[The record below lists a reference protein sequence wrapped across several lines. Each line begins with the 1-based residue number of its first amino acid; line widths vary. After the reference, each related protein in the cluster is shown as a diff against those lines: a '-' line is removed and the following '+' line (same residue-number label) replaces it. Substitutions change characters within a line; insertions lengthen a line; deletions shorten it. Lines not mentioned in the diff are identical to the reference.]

1 MRRCAAGSSVLCGG
15 SSGSDAGSDGVLT
28 GVSVCCACSVFSV
41 GLEASVAGF
50 SLLSGAAVF
59 GDAVDSA
66 SALSDGTSLTGS
78 KEDAGGVL
86 PVIPS
91 VSFVSPLSAVVAV
104 EASTSAPV
112 PYAVEAGLFAQA
124 ERETTARSITRIS
137 AFLFI
142 TDYLHVWFALLLYSS
157 RRFPAKV

>member
-1 MRRCAAGSSVLCGG
+1 MKIIEEYTDSQLEDIFDSLDSEDESGEARRAY
-15 SSGSDAGSDGVLT
+15 
-28 GVSVCCACSVFSV
+28 
-41 GLEASVAGF
+41 
-50 SLLSGAAVF
+50 AAV
-59 GDAVDSA
+59 A
-66 SALSDGTSLTGS
+66 SRLGFRRQRNTIRKVAL
-78 KEDAGGVL
+78 KV
-86 PVIPS
+86 
-91 VSFVSPLSAVVAV
+91 SAVVAV